1 MHWFIPM
8 IELRSVFWIVVPG
21 CLLLMLLSGCAGPEI
36 KTGNGVAPG
45 ADFSRRIT
53 FQFLSDHGAS
63 LAPKDGYFR
72 DLIGRDILAA
82 LNSQRYR
89 YFTNRRTD
97 LLVSYRYFATRDEAN
112 KNWNIYSGYKF
123 APGVGAQADLP
134 QSAALA
140 AAGGVIVIDVID
152 PKPRRLI
159 WRGWATL
166 SAAYP
171 NDRAAQGKLIREAVN
186 KILGALPKRG

>member
-1 MHWFIPM
+1 M
-8 IELRSVFWIVVPG
+8 IELRSVFWVIIPG
-21 CLLLMLLSGCAGPEI
+21 CFLLTLLSGCAGPEI

-53 FQFLSDHGAS
+53 FQFLPDHGAGS
-63 LAPKDGYFR
+63 DPNAAYFR

-97 LLVSYRYFATRDEAN
+97 LLVSYRYFANRDEAKN
-112 KNWNIYSGYKF
+112 NWNSYSGYKF
-123 APGVGAQADLP
+123 APGTGAQADLP
-134 QSAALA
+134 QLA
-140 AAGGVIVIDVID
+140 SPAVAGSVIVIDVID

-166 SAAYP
+166 SADYP
-171 NDRAAQGKLIREAVN
+171 NDRAAQNKLLKGAVN

>member
-1 MHWFIPM
+1 MRTGVLNAILNFHPMSVAPILNSLACITLEIRAKNVRPIHWFIPM
-8 IELRSVFWIVVPG
+8 IELRSVFWIVSPG
-21 CLLLMLLSGCAGPEI
+21 CLLLMLLSGCAGPGI

-63 LAPKDGYFR
+63 LTPKEGYFR

-97 LLVSYRYFATRDEAN
+97 LLV
-112 KNWNIYSGYKF
+112 
-123 APGVGAQADLP
+123 
-134 QSAALA
+134 
-140 AAGGVIVIDVID
+140 
-152 PKPRRLI
+152 
-159 WRGWATL
+159 
-166 SAAYP
+166 
-171 NDRAAQGKLIREAVN
+171 
-186 KILGALPKRG
+186 